1 MGGAVGGGR
10 SYGRGGAGLGG
21 SGGDGAGLAV
31 KPEAQLQGRVR
42 LPVTLAVA
50 CYIIYADMNLMEHM
64 CVRVRVH
71 VRVCLCVSAPADIL
85 PRLAEPGGMRGPDW
99 LTTKPYH
106 SSARTHNSARTSPV
120 YF

>member
-1 MGGAVGGGR
+1 MGGAEGRRGRDSGGGAE
-10 SYGRGGAGLGG
+10 GGGT
-21 SGGDGAGLAV
+21 GLAV
-31 KPEAQLQGRVR
+31 KPKAQLQGRVW

-64 CVRVRVH
+64 CACVVVCVLARVR
-71 VRVCLCVSAPADIL
+71 LSVSAPADIL
-85 PRLAEPGGMRGPDW
+85 PRLAQLGGMRGPGW